1 LGTFQC
7 DNLAFDFDEIFGQVL
22 KSEYT
27 GQKDAI
33 TKALLGIPSSD
44 ATSLITTITNIAQP
58 LNLNSFQ
65 DDILQEWNRK
75 WALFGYS
82 RAAYA
87 NLFAYLEPLM
97 SSWSCNV
104 KLVEFYS
111 DLIRL
116 NQCRAEINF
125 DSYLLMIKVII
136 FIAF

>member
-1 LGTFQC
+1 M
-7 DNLAFDFDEIFGQVL
+7 

-27 GQKDAI
+27 GQKDTI
-33 TKALLGIPSSD
+33 TKSLLRIPSSD
-44 ATSLITTITNIAQP
+44 AISLITTITNIAQP
-58 LNLNSFQ
+58 LTLNSLQ

-82 RAAYA
+82 SAAYA
-87 NLFAYLEPLM
+87 NLFAYLEPFM

-111 DLIRL
+111 DLLHL
-116 NQCRAEINF
+116 NQCRTEIDF

-136 FIAF
+136 YILQFYLIL